1 MYKLFFLIL
10 SFFLFIGVSYAQN
23 DALLKG
29 KISNQNL
36 GEISVNIINIT
47 QKTGTINTANGGFEI
62 AVKENDTLLFSSIP
76 YKRLEIKIDKEIFDS
91 GYLEVTLQDNVNE
104 LDAVNINNYRLS
116 GNLSQDTKDIKTIT
130 AFSVGLPVSKK
141 PPLTQA
147 ERRIYSATHSSS
159 GLPVDYL
166 INLISGRLKE
176 LKKIKENQDL
186 SILVNKTIETFPIEF
201 FAEHLKISED
211 LIYRFMY
218 YAAEE
223 RNLKYVVE
231 TGNELD
237 LIQYFEKIAED
248 FLQLQK

>member
-1 MYKLFFLIL
+1 MYKLLFLIL
-10 SFFLFIGVSYAQN
+10 SFFLFIGIGYAQN
-23 DALLKG
+23 DVLLKG
-29 KISNQNL
+29 KINNQTL

-47 QKTGTINTANGGFEI
+47 QQTGTINTENGGFEI
-62 AVKENDTLLFSSIP
+62 AVAENDTLLFSSIP
-76 YKRLEIKIDKEIFDS
+76 YKRLEIKIDKEIIGS

-186 SILVNKTIETFPIEF
+186 SILVNKTIETFPSEF

-211 LIYRFMY
+211 LIYRFIY